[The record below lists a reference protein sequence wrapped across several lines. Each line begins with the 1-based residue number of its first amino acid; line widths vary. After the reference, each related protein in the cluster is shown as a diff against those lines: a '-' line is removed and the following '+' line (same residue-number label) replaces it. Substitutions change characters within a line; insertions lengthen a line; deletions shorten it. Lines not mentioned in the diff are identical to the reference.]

1 MTKLYV
7 LIMCFGVL
15 MLYLIV
21 KRWQAMQKSTSI
33 NDANSMIKVMLKT
46 NPQQQ
51 RRRQFV
57 LGARGFI
64 LNYID
69 LFRHRQSRVLGRNIL
84 LMLATVVICFALNHY
99 VFHQAI
105 LVILPVS
112 MLIGLLVVDKVEK
125 TILRKSFQQIFPE
138 ALTVINGAI
147 SSGNSIVQALADC
160 SLIMPEPLGEE
171 LGRVSRRLNVGES
184 PERIFKSSYRRLPY
198 KEYYFFTIAILVN
211 MKSGA
216 KLREVLLRLGKTV
229 ANARAMENKKLA
241 MTAEA
246 RMSSKITAIIPF
258 IFLFSLQFLS
268 PINYDFIMNDP
279 EGIKILYYFLGS
291 EFIGMMIVLFL
302 MRKI

>member
-15 MLYLIV
+15 MLYLIG

-33 NDANSMIKVMLKT
+33 NEANSMIKTMLKSG
-46 NPQQQ
+46 PQQP

-57 LGARGFI
+57 LGAHGFL

-69 LFRHRQSRVLGRNIL
+69 LFRHRQSRVLGRNVL
-84 LMLATVVICFALNHY
+84 LMLATMAICLALNHY
-99 VFHQAI
+99 VFHQSMMA
-105 LVILPVS
+105 VIPLS
-112 MLIGLLVVDKVEK
+112 LLIGLLVVDKVEK
-125 TILRKSFQQIFPE
+125 SILRKSFQQVFPE

-160 SLIMPEPLGEE
+160 ALIMPEPLGEE
-171 LGRVSRRLNVGES
+171 LGRVSRRLNVGEA

-268 PINYDFIMNDP
+268 PINYNFIMNDP
-279 EGIKILYYFLGS
+279 EGIKILYYFLSS
-291 EFIGMMIVLFL
+291 EFIGMVIVLFL